1 MKRAV
6 LQTSVSY
13 GAAAT
18 GTQVAEPLSISL
30 RSFCLQTAIY
40 AIRSLHA
47 ELVLYPKPGLVSPID
62 NGSHSDMDADLFMR
76 SLFSLRHYFRQMTH
90 AGSESA
96 TFDGLKNLGVQA
108 ERHMLAATGGINTH
122 RGAIFSL
129 GLLCAAAGYSH
140 AQALP
145 LTPDNLRQVIRQQWG
160 AALLD
165 HASPSVAKLS
175 NGIRVSHLY
184 AVSGARTEGAQG
196 FPAVFEIGL
205 PQLLQS
211 FAHGRDASSA
221 QVDALFAL
229 MAQMTDTNIYH
240 RGGTVGAA
248 LVRLAAQ
255 DFMQLGGTGHPDWR
269 GTALACHRLFVD
281 RNLSPG
287 GAADMLSASWLVYQ
301 LTHTVVR
308 G

>member
-1 MKRAV
+1 MKHAV
-6 LQTSVSY
+6 LPRSGVCGSAALIDVSVS
-13 GAAAT
+13 
-18 GTQVAEPLSISL
+18 SSL
-30 RSFCLQTAIY
+30 RSLCLQTAIY
-40 AIRSLHA
+40 AVRSLHA
-47 ELVLYPKPGLVSPID
+47 ELVLYPKPGLVSPVD

-76 SLFSLRHYFRQMTH
+76 SLFSLRHYFRHMAQ

-96 TFDGLKNLGVQA
+96 TFDGLKDLGLRA
-108 ERHMLAATGGINTH
+108 ERRMLAATGGINTH

-140 AQALP
+140 AHALP
-145 LTPDNLRQVIRQQWG
+145 LTPDRLRQVIRQQWG
-160 AALLD
+160 AALFD

-175 NGIRVSHLY
+175 NGIRVAHLY
-184 AVSGARTEGAQG
+184 AVSGARTEGAQA

-205 PQLLQS
+205 PQLRLSLAQ
-211 FAHGRDASSA
+211 GRDASDA

-229 MAQMTDTNIYH
+229 MAQMTDSNIYH

-255 DFMQLGGTGHPDWR
+255 DFIQLGGTGHPEWR
-269 GTALACHRLFVD
+269 VTALACHRLFVG

-287 GAADMLSASWLVYQ
+287 GAADMLAASWLVHQ
-301 LTHTVVR
+301 LTHTVV
-308 G
+308 